1 MKKQPKKVDLTIPM
15 VEEMELTA
23 TQTATALAQFM
34 GWDQE
39 KTDETKM
46 ALIEACLNA
55 FEHSKSKDRRVLINF
70 ELSDDAM
77 TIRIGDA
84 GEGFDPEF
92 AKKEAVRKREQ
103 GESRRGWGLKIIE
116 EMMDE
121 VDIQSDKNGTVITMV
136 KRR

>member
-1 MKKQPKKVDLTIPM
+1 MKRNPKRVDLTIPM

-23 TQTATALAQFM
+23 TQTAEALGRFM
-34 GWDQE
+34 GWNQE

-55 FEHSKSKDRRVLINF
+55 FEHSNSEDRRVLINF
-70 ELSDDAM
+70 ELSEEAM
-77 TIRIGDA
+77 TIRIGDS
-84 GEGFDPEF
+84 GNGFDPEF
-92 AKKEAVRKREQ
+92 ARKEAVRKREQ
-103 GESRRGWGLKIIE
+103 GESRRGWGLKIME

-121 VDIQSDKNGTVITMV
+121 VDIQSDQSGTVITLV